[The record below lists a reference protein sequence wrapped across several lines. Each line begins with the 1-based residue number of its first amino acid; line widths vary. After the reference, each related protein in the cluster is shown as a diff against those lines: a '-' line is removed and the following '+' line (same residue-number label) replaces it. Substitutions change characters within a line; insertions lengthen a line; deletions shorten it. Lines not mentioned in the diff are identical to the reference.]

1 MNDQMTHQQV
11 DELAGAFALGAMDAA
26 EEAAVRA
33 HLTTCDQPHLEVY
46 EALGAGSAL
55 AASLDPVGPSPALRD
70 RLMQTIERIP
80 QGDRPEVPSRPP
92 ARRGW
97 LDWLSP
103 RVARPMALA
112 AVVALLA
119 VGVWNVNLQSELGRR
134 DAALR
139 AVANAIAGGEAAFR
153 VDGNAGHGYVVETPG
168 EGAALVVADLAK
180 LPADKL
186 YELWLIDAGGTPV
199 AVGTFT
205 KTSGAVAVVTVER
218 DLTGY
223 ATFAVT
229 VEAERLAAPSSSDL
243 VMVGALE

>member
-1 MNDQMTHQQV
+1 MNDEMTHQQV
-11 DELAGAFALGAMDAA
+11 DELAGAFALGAMEPA
-26 EEAAVRA
+26 EEAAMRA
-33 HLTTCDQPHLEVY
+33 HLATCDQLHREVY
-46 EALGAGSAL
+46 EALGAGPAL
-55 AASLDPVGPSPALRD
+55 AASLDPISPSPALRD
-70 RLMQTIERIP
+70 RLMQTIERTP
-80 QGDRPEVPSRPP
+80 QRDRLEVSSRPA

-103 RVARPMALA
+103 GVARPVALA

-119 VGVWNVNLQSELGRR
+119 VGVWNANLQSELGRR

-139 AVANAIAGGEAAFR
+139 AVANAISGGEAAFR
-153 VDGNAGHGYVVETPG
+153 VDGSAGHGYLVETAG
-168 EGAALVVADLAK
+168 EGAALVVADLAE

-186 YELWLIDAGGTPV
+186 YELWLLDAGGTPV

-205 KTSGAVAVVTVER
+205 KTDGAVAVVTVEQ

-229 VEAERLAAPSSSDL
+229 VEAERLPAPSSGDL

>member
-1 MNDQMTHQQV
+1 MNDEMTCQQV
-11 DELAGAFALGAMDAA
+11 DELAGAFALGAMEAT
-26 EEAAVRA
+26 EEAAVRM
-33 HLTTCDQPHLEVY
+33 HLATCDQLHLEVY
-46 EALGAGSAL
+46 EALGAGSVL
-55 AASLDPVGPSPALRD
+55 AASLDPVTPSPALRD
-70 RLMQTIERIP
+70 RLMQTIERAP
-80 QGDRPEVPSRPP
+80 QRDRREVPSQPP

-103 RVARPMALA
+103 RVARPVALA

-119 VGVWNVNLQSELGRR
+119 VGVWNANLQSELGRR

-153 VDGNAGHGYVVETPG
+153 VDGSAGHGYVVETPG

-186 YELWLIDAGGTPV
+186 YELWLLDAEGTPV

-205 KTSGAVAVVTVER
+205 KTDGAVAVVTIEQ

-229 VEAERLAAPSSSDL
+229 VEAERLPAPSSSDL